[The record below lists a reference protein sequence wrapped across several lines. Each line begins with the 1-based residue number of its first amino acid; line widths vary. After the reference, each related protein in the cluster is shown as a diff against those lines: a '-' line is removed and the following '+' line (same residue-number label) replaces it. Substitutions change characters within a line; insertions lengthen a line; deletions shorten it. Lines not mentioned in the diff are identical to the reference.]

1 MLNYN
6 YFVDFGLCVSI
17 KNENAFLLEN
27 PKFISNFKILE
38 IQSDQDFK
46 SSLEI
51 KTSVKNSD
59 FNLKFD
65 KKTKNV
71 FKQSIDNK
79 VKLKNNKS
87 DSFDLYHD
95 HIFKKKNK
103 SKVIVH
109 TKDDLHN
116 VVSESIKSNK
126 QKKKEKIKKKLHLHV
141 DNSHIKTQ
149 QSTDFNSR
157 TDNENKSV
165 IIDSPLSIEE
175 LSIKLQIPPEEII
188 TGLFLQGIPVTVNK
202 IVDISIATQVA
213 QKYNFTVFNQNHE
226 FKLDHQ
232 NKLQQINSSR
242 SINRAPIITILGH
255 VDHGKTTLLDAI
267 RNTHFASEEVGGITQ
282 SISAYEVNW
291 TYNSLDKQLIF
302 IDTPGHEAFSSMRLR
317 CAQITDVVILIV
329 AADDGLKPQTI
340 EAIDYILSK
349 KLPCIVAINKIDKAD
364 VNITRVSEQL
374 ANYNI
379 LSTDW
384 GGEILFVEISA
395 LKKINIDKLL
405 AAICTLVESINLK
418 ADPSQLA
425 QGIILEAYLNKT
437 KGTIVNMVILNGT
450 LKVGDI
456 IVSGN
461 AYGRVK
467 KIINSVGYG
476 LAIAGPSCILQVL
489 GFHSI
494 PQEGK
499 YFHVVPNEKEAK
511 RLIAENYSSNV
522 MYKTKNLLNSNA
534 KLYNYKNKTNVKNL
548 NLIIKA
554 DTQGTIDAVI
564 DSLIQIPQ
572 SKIKLNI
579 LTSSLGVISNTDVNL
594 AYSAQALIIA
604 FNINI
609 SNNILNAAEKLNVC
623 LYKFFIIYDLIDYIR
638 NYMLNLIDPEYDK
651 SLIGQ
656 AKVET
661 TFSIN
666 KGVVAGCIVESGKL
680 KKNAL
685 INVYRSDQ
693 LVYEGIISSL
703 KQIKNDVDEVIIGNE
718 CGIMC
723 KDYNLWQSQDLIEV
737 YELYEKPKAL

>member
-1 MLNYN
+1 MRT
-6 YFVDFGLCVSI
+6 SI
-17 KNENAFLLEN
+17 N
-27 PKFISNFKILE
+27 
-38 IQSDQDFK
+38 
-46 SSLEI
+46 
-51 KTSVKNSD
+51 NSD

-71 FKQSIDNK
+71 FKQGIDNK
-79 VKLKNNKS
+79 VKLKKKKS
-87 DSFDLYHD
+87 DSFDLYQD

-103 SKVIVH
+103 SKVIIP
-109 TKDDLHN
+109 KDDSHN
-116 VVSESIKSNK
+116 LVSESIKSNK
-126 QKKKEKIKKKLHLHV
+126 QKKKEKIKKKLNLHV
-141 DNSHIKTQ
+141 DNPHIKIQ
-149 QSTDFNSR
+149 QSIDFNSH
-157 TDNENKSV
+157 TDSESKSV

-232 NKLQQINSSR
+232 NKLQQINSPT

-267 RNTHFASEEVGGITQ
+267 RNTHFAIKEIGGITQ

-291 TYNSLDKQLIF
+291 KYNSLDKQLIF

-317 CAQITDVVILIV
+317 CAQITDLVILIV

-340 EAIDYILSK
+340 EAIDYIISK

-405 AAICTLVESINLK
+405 TAICTLVESINLK

-425 QGIILEAYLNKT
+425 QGIILEAYLNRT

-467 KIINSVGYG
+467 KIINSVGHG

-494 PQEGK
+494 PQAGK

-511 RLIAENYSSNV
+511 KLIADNYSSNV
-522 MYKTKNLLNSNA
+522 IYNTKNLLNSNA
-534 KLYNYKNKTNVKNL
+534 KLHNYKNKTNVKNL

-564 DSLIQIPQ
+564 HSFIQIPQ

-579 LTSSLGVISNTDVNL
+579 LTSSLGVVSNTDIDL
-594 AYSAQALIIA
+594 AYSTQALIIA

-609 SNNILNAAEKLNVC
+609 STNILNAAEKLNVC
-623 LYKFFIIYDLIDYIR
+623 LCKFFIIYDLIDYIR

-661 TFSIN
+661 TFSIS
-666 KGVVAGCIVESGKL
+666 KGIVAGCIVESGKL

-723 KDYNLWQSQDLIEV
+723 ADYNLWQSQDLIEV